1 VSGQH
6 ELWLVRHGET
16 EWTKTLQHT
25 STTDVPLTEIGE
37 DQARALGARL
47 AGHDFALVLSS
58 PKGRALDTC
67 RLAGLGDRVE
77 TDENLTEWNYGDYE
91 GVTTADIRKK
101 VPGWTVWDGPIP
113 NGETPAEVAARA
125 RRAIERATGADGDVA
140 LFAHGHFLR
149 VLTATWLDLPPEGGR
164 LFALGTATISVL
176 GHERETRVIRQWNL
190 PA

>member
-1 VSGQH
+1 MTNGH

-25 STTDVPLTEIGE
+25 STTDVPLTDVGE

-91 GVTTADIRKK
+91 GVTTADIRKD

-125 RRAIERATGADGDVA
+125 RRVIDRATGADGDVA

-176 GHERETRVIRQWNL
+176 GYERETRVIRQWNL